1 MTVTTPPPSPSPEEK
16 PGKGDST
23 REVALWAAV
32 TAFFTNLLAFK
43 GLALLAD
50 GNTRLGLSA
59 LLTSIAVAGGIY
71 ARERLVTAREKRHKN
86 DP

>member
-1 MTVTTPPPSPSPEEK
+1 MTVTTPERPED
-16 PGKGDST
+16 PGKKDST

-32 TAFFTNLLAFK
+32 TAFFTNLLAYK
-43 GLALLAD
+43 ALALLAD
-50 GNTRLGLSA
+50 GNTRLGISA